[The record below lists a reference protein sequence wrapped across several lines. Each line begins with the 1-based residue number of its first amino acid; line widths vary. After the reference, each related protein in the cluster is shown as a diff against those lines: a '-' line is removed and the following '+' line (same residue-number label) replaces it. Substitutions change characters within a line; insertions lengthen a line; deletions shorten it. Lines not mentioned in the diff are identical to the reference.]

1 MLTSLRATLRLF
13 SPNVRLFLFSAFLVG
28 FGFDGGIFSVLFNL
42 YLLRLGY
49 GPEAVGAIN
58 SAGLFAFALFS
69 LPAALFGNWW
79 GVRRMILVG
88 LGVLL
93 LGAGLLPLAEMLGEM
108 LGGGWQQVGLTGAY
122 IVVFLGMSLYFVNS
136 APFMMASTAPANRD
150 HLFSMQTG
158 LMATAAFAGSLVGGA
173 LPALFA
179 PMLGTTLDSP
189 VPYRL
194 PLLLAGLLI
203 VPAILVLRRAENVAA
218 DDNEEE
224 VADKDPRAPAPAGK
238 EPLPIGLFLL
248 LLVVRILQVAGVAT
262 VFVFFNVY
270 LDTHLHTA
278 TSTIGLIS
286 AAGRLIAVPVALLT
300 PVFTRRFGNL
310 NVVVWSCV
318 IVTLGYLPMA
328 FLPTVGAAAVGYI
341 AIVGLSAMRYPATMN
356 FSMRIVAPRQRGT
369 LTGAGEMAAGIAFTS
384 LALGGGYMI
393 TRLGYESL
401 FLLTGAL
408 NIAGAV
414 IFWWFFRDFRRKKSE
429 RTATPVAPQAAKAM
443 DSTPV

>member
-1 MLTSLRATLRLF
+1 MQTRLQSLWQLF
-13 SPNVRLFLFSAFLVG
+13 SPNVRLFLLISFLVG

-49 GPEAVGAIN
+49 GPEAVGVIN

-69 LPAALFGNWW
+69 LPSGLFGNWW

-88 LGVLL
+88 LGVML
-93 LGAGLLPLAEMLGEM
+93 LGAGLLPVAEIF
-108 LGGGWQQVGLTGAY
+108 GGLWQQAGLTGAY
-122 IVVFLGMSLYFVNS
+122 IVIFLGMSLYFVNS
-136 APFMMASTAPANRD
+136 APFMMASTAPAKRD

-158 LMATAAFAGSLVGGA
+158 LMATAAFLGSLVGGG

-179 PMLGTTLDSP
+179 RLLGTTLDFP
-189 VPYRL
+189 GPYRF

-203 VPAILVLRRAENVAA
+203 VPAILILRGSENVAA

-238 EPLPIGLFLL
+238 EALPIGLFLL
-248 LLVVRILQVAGVAT
+248 LLVVRVLQVAGVAT

-270 LDTHLHTA
+270 LDTHLQAA

-286 AAGRLIAVPVALLT
+286 AGGRLIAVPVALLT

-369 LTGAGEMAAGIAFTS
+369 LTGAGEMAAGVAFTG

-393 TRLGYESL
+393 THLGYESL

-408 NIAGAV
+408 NLVGAFV
-414 IFWWFFRDFRRKKSE
+414 FWYFFRNFRRKKSE
-429 RTATPVAPQAAKAM
+429 RTATPVAPQVAKAI

>member
-79 GVRRMILVG
+79 GVRRMILLG

-93 LGAGLLPLAEMLGEM
+93 LGTGLLPVAEM
-108 LGGGWQQVGLTGAY
+108 LGGGWQQAGLTGAY

-179 PMLGTTLDSP
+179 PLLGTTLDMP
-189 VPYRL
+189 APYRL

-203 VPAILVLRRAENVAA
+203 VPAILVLRRSQNVAA
-218 DDNEEE
+218 DDDEEQ
-224 VADKDPRAPAPAGK
+224 VADTDPRGPAPAGK
-238 EPLPIGLFLL
+238 EPLPLSLFLL
-248 LLVVRILQVAGVAT
+248 LLVVRIFQVAGVAT

-270 LDTHLHTA
+270 LDTHLQAA

-286 AAGRLIAVPVALLT
+286 AAGRLIAVPIALLT
-300 PVFTRRFGNL
+300 PLFTRRFGNL

-318 IVTLGYLPMA
+318 IVTLGYMPMA
-328 FLPTVGAAAVGYI
+328 FLPTVGAAAVGYV

-393 TRLGYESL
+393 TSLGYQSL
-401 FLLTGAL
+401 FLLTAAL
-408 NIAGAV
+408 NLAGAF
-414 IFWWFFRDFRRKKSE
+414 IFWYFFRDFRRKKSE
-429 RTATPVAPQAAKAM
+429 RTATPVAPQAAKAI
-443 DSTPV
+443 DSPPV

>member
-1 MLTSLRATLRLF
+1 MLTSLRATLQLF
-13 SPNVRLFLFSAFLVG
+13 SRNVRLFLFSAFLVG

-58 SAGLFAFALFS
+58 SAGLFAFAIFS

-88 LGVLL
+88 LGVML
-93 LGAGLLPLAEMLGEM
+93 LGAGLLPAAELW
-108 LGGGWQQVGLTGAY
+108 GGGWQQAGLTGAY
-122 IVVFLGMSLYFVNS
+122 IVVFLGLSLYFVNS
-136 APFMMASTAPANRD
+136 APFMMASTAPAKRD

-158 LMATAAFAGSLVGGA
+158 LMATAAFAGSLIGGA

-179 PMLGTTLDSP
+179 PLLGTTLEFP
-189 VPYRL
+189 APYRL

-203 VPAILVLRRAENVAA
+203 VPAILILRGSENVQA
-218 DDNEEE
+218 DDNEEA
-224 VADKDPRAPAPAGK
+224 VADTDPRAPAPAGK

-248 LLVVRILQVAGVAT
+248 LLVVRVLQVAGVAT

-270 LDTHLHTA
+270 LDTQLQTA
-278 TSTIGLIS
+278 TSTIGLVS

-300 PVFTRRFGNL
+300 PIFTRRFGNL

-328 FLPTVGAAAVGYI
+328 LLPTIGAAAVGYI
-341 AIVGLSAMRYPATMN
+341 AIVGLAAMRYPATMN

-369 LTGAGEMAAGIAFTS
+369 LTGAGEMAAGVAFTS

-393 TRLGYESL
+393 TRLGYQSL
-401 FLLTGAL
+401 FLLTAVLNLGGAF
-408 NIAGAV
+408 
-414 IFWWFFRDFRRKKSE
+414 IFWYFFRNFRRKKSE
-429 RTATPVAPQAAKAM
+429 RTATPVAPQAVKAI
-443 DSTPV
+443 DSPPV

>member
-1 MLTSLRATLRLF
+1 MLTSLRATAQLF

-93 LGAGLLPLAEMLGEM
+93 LGAALLPVAEM
-108 LGGGWQQVGLTGAY
+108 LGGGWQQAGLTGAY

-158 LMATAAFAGSLVGGA
+158 LMATAAFLGSLVGGA

-179 PMLGTTLDSP
+179 PLLGTTLDSP

-238 EPLPIGLFLL
+238 EPLPFGLFLL

-270 LDTHLHTA
+270 LDTHLHAA

-300 PVFTRRFGNL
+300 PIFTRRFGNL

-328 FLPTVGAAAVGYI
+328 FLPTVGAAAVGYV

-384 LALGGGYMI
+384 LALGGGFMI

-429 RTATPVAPQAAKAM
+429 RTATPVAPQTVKSM
-443 DSTPV
+443 DSPPV

>member
-1 MLTSLRATLRLF
+1 MLTSLRATARLF
-13 SPNVRLFLFSAFLVG
+13 SPNVRLFLFTAFLVG

-58 SAGLFAFALFS
+58 SAGLFAFAIFS

-93 LGAGLLPLAEMLGEM
+93 LGAGLLPVAEM
-108 LGGGWQQVGLTGAY
+108 LGGGWQQAGLTGAY

-179 PMLGTTLDSP
+179 PVLGTTLDSP

-203 VPAILVLRRAENVAA
+203 VPAILVLRRSQNVAA

-238 EPLPIGLFLL
+238 EPLPFGLFLL

-270 LDTHLHTA
+270 LDTHLQAA

-310 NVVVWSCV
+310 NVVVVSCV

-328 FLPTVGAAAVGYI
+328 FLPTVGAAAVGYV

-393 TRLGYESL
+393 THLGYESL
-401 FLLTGAL
+401 FLLTGGL
-408 NIAGAV
+408 NLAGAL

-429 RTATPVAPQAAKAM
+429 RTATPVAPQAVKAI
-443 DSTPV
+443 DSPPV

>member
-93 LGAGLLPLAEMLGEM
+93 LGAGLLPVAEM
-108 LGGGWQQVGLTGAY
+108 LGGGWQQAGLTGAY

-179 PMLGTTLDSP
+179 PLLGTTLDSP

-203 VPAILVLRRAENVAA
+203 VPAILVLRRSQNVAA

-224 VADKDPRAPAPAGK
+224 VEDKDPRAPGPAGK
-238 EPLPIGLFLL
+238 EPLPFGLFLL

-270 LDTHLHTA
+270 LDTHLQTA

-310 NVVVWSCV
+310 NVVVVSCI

-369 LTGAGEMAAGIAFTS
+369 LTGAGEMAAGIAFTA
-384 LALGGGYMI
+384 LALGGGFMI

-401 FLLTGAL
+401 FLLTGGL
-408 NIAGAV
+408 NLAGAF
-414 IFWWFFRDFRRKKSE
+414 IFWYYFRNFRRKKSE
-429 RTATPVAPQAAKAM
+429 RTATPVAPQVVKAM
-443 DSTPV
+443 DSPPV

>member
-1 MLTSLRATLRLF
+1 MLTSLRGTLRLF
-13 SPNVRLFLFSAFLVG
+13 SHNVRLFLLTAFLVG

-49 GPEAVGAIN
+49 GAEAVGAIN
-58 SAGLFAFALFS
+58 SGGLFAFAIFS

-88 LGVLL
+88 LGVML
-93 LGAGLLPLAEMLGEM
+93 LGVGLLPVAELW
-108 LGGGWQQVGLTGAY
+108 GGGWQQAGLTGAY
-122 IVVFLGMSLYFVNS
+122 TIIFMGMGLYFVNS

-150 HLFSMQTG
+150 HLFSVQTG
-158 LMATAAFAGSLVGGA
+158 LMATAAFLGSLIGGA

-179 PMLGTTLDSP
+179 RLLGTTLEFP
-189 VPYRL
+189 APYRF

-203 VPAILVLRRAENVAA
+203 VPAFLVLRRSANVSA

-224 VADKDPRAPAPAGK
+224 VADRDPHAPAPAGK
-238 EPLPIGLFLL
+238 QPLPFGLFLL

-270 LDTHLHTA
+270 LDTHLQAA

-310 NVVVWSCV
+310 NVVVWSCL
-318 IVTLGYLPMA
+318 IVSLGYLPMA
-328 FLPTVGAAAVGYI
+328 FLPTVGAAAVGYV

-369 LTGAGEMAAGIAFTS
+369 LTGAGEMAAGVAFTG

-401 FLLTGAL
+401 FLLTAAL
-408 NIAGAV
+408 NLAGAF
-414 IFWWFFRDFRRKKSE
+414 IFWYFFRNFRRNKSE
-429 RTATPVAPQAAKAM
+429 RTATPVAPQAAKSM